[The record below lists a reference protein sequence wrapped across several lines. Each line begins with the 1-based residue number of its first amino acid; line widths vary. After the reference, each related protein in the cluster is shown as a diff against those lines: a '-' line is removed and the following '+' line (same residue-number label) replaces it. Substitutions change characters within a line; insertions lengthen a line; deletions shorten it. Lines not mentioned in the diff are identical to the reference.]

1 MKWLMVIVFLRK
13 AFYCS
18 HYLLELSAN
27 SYLAAYYLSSNKN
40 SESTF
45 KSKAAFRVHD
55 ENKTLLSKVV
65 MQ

>member
-1 MKWLMVIVFLRK
+1 MKWLTVIAFLRK
-13 AFYCS
+13 ALYCS

-27 SYLAAYYLSSNKN
+27 SYLAAYYLSSKKN

-45 KSKAAFRVHD
+45 KSNAVFRVHD
-55 ENKTLLSKVV
+55 ENKTLLPKVV